1 MEFNSRALRNGNV
14 PNYYKVVRFL
24 RVNVGLL
31 TVVFSLECTRITSVH
46 FVVPFLTDF
55 KKEMEVVNSI
65 VILFLLK
72 RLQASLRSHL
82 HHGRYLE
89 SQKLANPQ
97 IWGVRSQYCDLSIE
111 ATWRW
116 LGEGIITLNIPKEK
130 IIDKHESM
138 NWKVRNQYFLHAP
151 NRYLK
156 QYLDVGRVKN

>member
-46 FVVPFLTDF
+46 FVGLFLTDF

-72 RLQASLRSHL
+72 RLQASLRFTPWSVS
-82 HHGRYLE
+82 GISE
-89 SQKLANPQ
+89 TSKPSNM
-97 IWGVRSQYCDLSIE
+97 RS
-111 ATWRW
+111 
-116 LGEGIITLNIPKEK
+116 
-130 IIDKHESM
+130 
-138 NWKVRNQYFLHAP
+138 
-151 NRYLK
+151 
-156 QYLDVGRVKN
+156 